1 MPSSQLQ
8 RIAQVFSM
16 HSCDVGFE
24 SEPSTRVT
32 AAGIELCSE
41 RRRRIEGRRHRADGL
56 GAISRV
62 HRGNYSHEAESGGAT
77 GDSGQILRAAG
88 AIDPG
93 ERDFEADREPTG
105 GFDALARDADGNRA
119 LGCGVRPENAER
131 REGNRAAGSLHGSL
145 HGAAGSS
152 SPFMHC
158 FLKQINHPIDSFIH
172 SFIHLFIHSFIQS
185 FIHSISLSLTHTC
198 ITNKHFKDSTNPI
211 PSSSFLIPPS
221 PFQHPDSA
229 NARTESPPSA
239 PQWLPESR
247 TPSTH
252 YPNNTH
258 STQNELARRR

>member
-62 HRGNYSHEAESGGAT
+62 HRGNYSHEAESGGAA

-119 LGCGVRPENAER
+119 LGRGVRPENAER

-158 FLKQINHPIDSFIH
+158 FLQQTIQSIHPFKLFIH
-172 SFIHLFIHSFIQS
+172 SFIHSLQSLFLSHTPVSPTNTSKTVQTPFLLLLFLFLLRLSSTQTQPTPERIHHRQRRNGSQNRV
-185 FIHSISLSLTHTC
+185 LRLP
-198 ITNKHFKDSTNPI
+198 IT
-211 PSSSFLIPPS
+211 
-221 PFQHPDSA
+221 
-229 NARTESPPSA
+229 
-239 PQWLPESR
+239 
-247 TPSTH
+247 
-252 YPNNTH
+252 PNNTH

>member
-62 HRGNYSHEAESGGAT
+62 HRGNYSHEAESGGAA

-119 LGCGVRPENAER
+119 
-131 REGNRAAGSLHGSL
+131 AGSLHGSL
-145 HGAAGSS
+145 YGAAGSS

-158 FLKQINHPIDSFIH
+158 FLQQTIQSIHSFHSFIH
-172 SFIHLFIHSFIQS
+172 SLQLVIPFLSSLHSFIHFNLS
-185 FIHSISLSLTHTC
+185 FSHTPVSPTNTSKTVQTPFLLLLFLFLLRLSSTQTQPTPERIHHRQRRNGSQNRVLRLP
-198 ITNKHFKDSTNPI
+198 IT
-211 PSSSFLIPPS
+211 
-221 PFQHPDSA
+221 
-229 NARTESPPSA
+229 
-239 PQWLPESR
+239 
-247 TPSTH
+247 
-252 YPNNTH
+252 PNNTH

>member
-24 SEPSTRVT
+24 SEPSTRVI
-32 AAGIELCSE
+32 AAGIELGSE
-41 RRRRIEGRRHRADGL
+41 RRRIEGRRHRADGL

-62 HRGNYSHEAESGGAT
+62 HRGDYSREAESCGAA

-152 SPFMHC
+152 PPFMHC
-158 FLKQINHPIDSFIH
+158 FLQQIIQSIHPFIQ
-172 SFIHLFIHSFIQS
+172 SSHSFIQS
-185 FIHSISLSLTHTC
+185 FSHTHV
-198 ITNKHFKDSTNPI
+198 
-211 PSSSFLIPPS
+211 
-221 PFQHPDSA
+221 
-229 NARTESPPSA
+229 
-239 PQWLPESR
+239 
-247 TPSTH
+247 
-252 YPNNTH
+252 
-258 STQNELARRR
+258 

>member
-62 HRGNYSHEAESGGAT
+62 HRGNYSHEAESGGAA

-152 SPFMHC
+152 SPFIHC
-158 FLKQINHPIDSFIH
+158 FL
-172 SFIHLFIHSFIQS
+172 
-185 FIHSISLSLTHTC
+185 
-198 ITNKHFKDSTNPI
+198 
-211 PSSSFLIPPS
+211 
-221 PFQHPDSA
+221 
-229 NARTESPPSA
+229 
-239 PQWLPESR
+239 
-247 TPSTH
+247 
-252 YPNNTH
+252 
-258 STQNELARRR
+258 

>member
-41 RRRRIEGRRHRADGL
+41 WRRRIEGRRHRADGL

-62 HRGNYSHEAESGGAT
+62 HRGDYSREAESGGAA

-105 GFDALARDADGNRA
+105 GFDALARNADGNRA

-131 REGNRAAGSLHGSL
+131 REGHRAAGSLHGSL

-152 SPFMHC
+152 SSFMHC
-158 FLKQINHPIDSFIH
+158 FLQQTIQSIHPFKLFIH
-172 SFIHLFIHSFIQS
+172 SFIHSFTSI
-185 FIHSISLSLTHTC
+185 SISLTHLYHQQTLQRQYKPHSFFSFFFFLFLLRLSSTQTQPTPERIHHRQRRNGSQNRVLRLP
-198 ITNKHFKDSTNPI
+198 IT
-211 PSSSFLIPPS
+211 
-221 PFQHPDSA
+221 
-229 NARTESPPSA
+229 
-239 PQWLPESR
+239 
-247 TPSTH
+247 
-252 YPNNTH
+252 PNNTH

>member
-62 HRGNYSHEAESGGAT
+62 HRGDYSHEAESGGAA

-152 SPFMHC
+152 SSFMHC
-158 FLKQINHPIDSFIH
+158 FLQQTINRSIHPNH
-172 SFIHLFIHSFIQS
+172 SFIHPFIQS
-185 FIHSISLSLTHTC
+185 LSHTHLYHQQTLQRQY
-198 ITNKHFKDSTNPI
+198 KPH
-211 PSSSFLIPPS
+211 SFLFLLRLSSTQTQPPPERNHHRQRRNGS
-221 PFQHPDSA
+221 Q
-229 NARTESPPSA
+229 NRVLR
-239 PQWLPESR
+239 LPI
-247 TPSTH
+247 T
-252 YPNNTH
+252 PNNTH